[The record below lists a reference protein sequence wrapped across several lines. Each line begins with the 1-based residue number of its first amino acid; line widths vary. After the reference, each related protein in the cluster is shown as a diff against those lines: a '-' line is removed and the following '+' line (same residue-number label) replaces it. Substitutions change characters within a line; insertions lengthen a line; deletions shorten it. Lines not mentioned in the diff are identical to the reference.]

1 MGGFQS
7 IPRLAGM
14 SATHKG
20 AIMIVTCLLV
30 HQDQV
35 QRGWRWTFM
44 AAEGRSPNTTVN
56 MGQVLALGQQVQ
68 DIQWPGCGGGGYK
81 NRLNVNWLGSKHT

>member
-1 MGGFQS
+1 M
-7 IPRLAGM
+7 
-14 SATHKG
+14 HKG

-35 QRGWRWTFM
+35 QRSWRGTFM

-56 MGQVLALGQQVQ
+56 MVQVLALRWQVQ
-68 DIQWPGCGGGGYK
+68 DIQGPGCGGGGVCGGYNNK
-81 NRLNVNWLGSKHT
+81 LNVNLFR

>member
-1 MGGFQS
+1 
-7 IPRLAGM
+7 M
-14 SATHKG
+14 SAMHKG

-35 QRGWRWTFM
+35 QRSWRGTFM

-56 MGQVLALGQQVQ
+56 MVQVLALRWQAGAGYTRARLWWWWCVWGVQQQVK
-68 DIQWPGCGGGGYK
+68 C
-81 NRLNVNWLGSKHT
+81 